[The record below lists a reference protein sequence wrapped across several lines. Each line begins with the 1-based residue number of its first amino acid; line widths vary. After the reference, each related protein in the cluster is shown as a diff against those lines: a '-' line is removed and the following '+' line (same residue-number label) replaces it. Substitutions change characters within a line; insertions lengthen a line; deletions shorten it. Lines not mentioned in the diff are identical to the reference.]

1 MSGVR
6 YWRLKRRMTYTALGK
21 EAGCGGSTIRRLEDD
36 LDHAS
41 YALLIRI
48 ADALGVTVDQLAEE
62 YPEDAIGPG
71 DHPAQTY
78 TVEDSRL
85 NPVGRFCRER
95 NISLPEYAAMAG
107 AHSRQAA
114 RRIWTKQKL
123 KPGEIL
129 PLAQLAG
136 LSQEEFL
143 VQYGKEVAA

>member
-21 EAGCGGSTIRRLEDD
+21 EAGCSGSTVRRLEDD

-62 YPEDAIGPG
+62 YPEDAVGPG

-78 TVEDSRL
+78 TVDDSRL
-85 NPVGRFCRER
+85 NQVGRFCRAS
-95 NISLPEYAAMAG
+95 NISLPEYASMA
-107 AHSRQAA
+107 AINSRQAA
-114 RRIWTKQKL
+114 LRVWTKQKL

-129 PLAQLAG
+129 PLARLAG

-143 VQYGKEVAA
+143 IQYGKGVAA

>member
-21 EAGCGGSTIRRLEDD
+21 EAGCGGSTVRRLEDD

-62 YPEDAIGPG
+62 YPEDAVGPG
-71 DHPAQTY
+71 DHPTAKY
-78 TVEDSRL
+78 TMDPVRL
-85 NPVGRFCRER
+85 NPVGRYCRAS

-107 AHSRQAA
+107 VHSHQAA
-114 RRIWTKQKL
+114 RRVWTKQKL

-143 VQYGKEVAA
+143 VQYGKGAVA